1 MPGETLKQCMRA
13 ALDEAILH
21 RESLQ
26 RLLQDTSSTS
36 VKPLSHECAYYDC
49 GNWSGSCLIKVL
61 VFPDEYHLETNESL
75 MQIVNPTG
83 DATKR
88 DVLAFWGQLYQTSG
102 KGPHNYRTNILDAM
116 LSKLGPVQGADS
128 NARG

>member
-1 MPGETLKQCMRA
+1 MPGDTLKQCMRA
-13 ALDEAILH
+13 ALDEAILN

-36 VKPLSHECAYYDC
+36 VKPLSHEGAYYDC

-61 VFPDEYHLETNESL
+61 LFPDEYHLETHESL
-75 MQIVNPTG
+75 MQIVSPTG

-88 DVLAFWGQLYQTSG
+88 DVLAFLGAVIPNLG
-102 KGPHNYRTNILDAM
+102 KGPA
-116 LSKLGPVQGADS
+116 
-128 NARG
+128 